1 MSEIKKNKKQL
12 FGVIALFATA
22 FAIRAVCAC
31 LFVGFKADFDCFYCW
46 ALRIF
51 EIGPTEFYADDYFSD
66 YPPGYLYVLYPIGA
80 MIKLSGCKYLSAF
93 CLFVVKLPAMI
104 CDILVGALVYRYAL
118 KRNCKAAI
126 IPAFLWLFD
135 PAVIHNSAVWGQ
147 VDSVFTLAVTV
158 MCILLSEKKTIPA
171 YFAFAAGILIK
182 PQTLIFT
189 PLVLL
194 GIYENVFRG
203 GVKKAVFLKNLLGG
217 LTAVAAM
224 FAAMMPFGVG
234 KVIKLYIKTMGSYP
248 YASVNAYNFWSMI
261 GRNWTPQDDIFFGA
275 VTYKMIGSA
284 VIPLIC
290 VFAAVIFI
298 KNIDDSDRYWITG
311 AFIIITM
318 FLFSVRMHERYIFP
332 VMIFLLM
339 AYIENKEKDTLMQF
353 IVFSLL
359 IFLNAWHV
367 LEMYS
372 KGTGSYYPYFV
383 CIVSAL
389 MLLTGISFYRSV
401 FVRSRLQKNNSE

>member
-1 MSEIKKNKKQL
+1 MSEINNNKKQI
-12 FGVIALFATA
+12 FGVIALFMTA
-22 FAIRAVCAC
+22 FVIRAVCAC
-31 LFVGFKADFDCFYCW
+31 LFVGFKPDFDCFYSW
-46 ALRIF
+46 ALRIL
-51 EIGPTEFYADDYFSD
+51 EKGPPNFYADDFFSD

-80 MIKLSGCKYLSAF
+80 LLRLLGCGYLSAS
-93 CLFVVKLPAMI
+93 CLLVVKLPAMI
-104 CDILVGALVYRYAL
+104 CDILVGVLVYRYAL

-126 IPAFLWLFD
+126 IPAVLWLFD
-135 PAVIHNSAVWGQ
+135 PAVIQNSAVWGQ
-147 VDSVFTLAVTV
+147 VDSVFTLAVTA
-158 MCILLSEKKTIPA
+158 MCILLNEKKTIPA

-189 PLVLL
+189 PLVLF

-203 GVKKAVFLKNLLGG
+203 GVKKAVFLKNLLCG

-224 FAAMMPFGVG
+224 FAAMIPFGVG

-261 GRNWTPQDDIFFGA
+261 GRNWVPQDDIFFGA
-275 VTYKMIGSA
+275 VTYKMIGSI

-298 KNIDDSDRYWITG
+298 KNIDNSDRYWITG

-318 FLFSVRMHERYIFP
+318 FLFSVRMHERYIYP

-339 AYIENKEKDTLMQF
+339 GYIENKKKDTLVQY

-367 LEMYS
+367 MEMYTNG
-372 KGTGSYYPYFV
+372 KGSYYPYFV

-389 MLLTGISFYRSV
+389 MFLTGISFYRSV
-401 FVRSRLQKNNSE
+401 FVRGRLQKNSSK